1 MSRSESTAALTQ
13 STAMVRRLD
22 LAKAEWIGPLLAV
35 AGVAVTILPRLRW
48 INIYEDQGVL
58 SGMAMQTAA
67 GQVPYRDFDVSVAP
81 GSILLYA
88 AYYRLFGATV
98 VHQRLLTAAA
108 MLIGVWLVAHIGQ
121 RLLNTWWA
129 FGVALLWGVWLPVF
143 QEFSPYH
150 FWSVTF
156 MLAMAA
162 ALLAARSARRPRLA
176 FALAGLAASGALLM
190 LQASVPA
197 VVAGLVVALMV
208 ERRISRSLVPM
219 VIAIAIPGVVMLSTL
234 LLLGALPSFINDTIL
249 YNFRTFGPSQA
260 LPFPWQ
266 PGLLHDTAFWEA
278 SVGAL
283 WAIPMHW
290 LLAVVAPFIVAI
302 YTVVALWRRRG
313 SAEAIPGWLLVGILA
328 IGLWASTV
336 LVHMSDQNL
345 WLSAPLTLLLVARWL
360 QHTLGNVSSSR
371 VIAVAAAVPIAL
383 IYLGGLSPLIL
394 GYAVVCHTDGT
405 GFLREVA
412 TPSGSLCVTYDSAPT
427 VDAVVRFN
435 SAHSSSAIAFLPTAP
450 ALYEV
455 TGRVPPVPDI
465 IVIPGVTTPAQL
477 AKVEG
482 ALQSGPVEWVIYYK
496 IDFRK
501 DLPADTALQS
511 ASPWPIDDYLNSA
524 YQREDQDGL
533 VVYHLKR

>member
-1 MSRSESTAALTQ
+1 MRGQ
-13 STAMVRRLD
+13 D
-22 LAKAEWIGPLLAV
+22 LAKATWLWPFLAV
-35 AGVAVTILPRLRW
+35 VGVAVTVLPRVRW

-58 SGMAMQTAA
+58 SGIAMQTAA
-67 GQVPYRDFDVSVAP
+67 GQVPYRDFDASIAP
-81 GSILLYA
+81 GSIFLYA
-88 AYYRLFGATV
+88 AYYKLFGATV

-108 MLIGVWLVAHIGQ
+108 MVIGAWLVAYLGR
-121 RLLNTWWA
+121 RLLSGWWA

-156 MLAMAA
+156 VLAMSA

-176 FALAGLAASGALLM
+176 FSLAGLAAAGALLM
-190 LQASVPA
+190 LQASLPA
-197 VVAGLVVALMV
+197 VIAGLLVALMI
-208 ERRISRSLVPM
+208 ERRLSRSLVPM
-219 VIAIAIPGVVMLSTL
+219 VIAIAIPGIVVLAAIS
-234 LLLGALPSFINDTIL
+234 LLGALPSFFNDTLL

-290 LLAVVAPFIVAI
+290 LLAVVAPLIVTI
-302 YTVVALWRRRG
+302 GTVVALWRRRREVG
-313 SAEAIPGWLLVGILA
+313 APPDFLLVGILA
-328 IGLWASTV
+328 IGLFASTV

-345 WLSAPLTLLLVARWL
+345 WLSAPLTLVLVASWFRQML
-360 QHTLGNVSSSR
+360 STVSTR
-371 VIAVAAAVPIAL
+371 RIVAAAASVPIAFL
-383 IYLGGLSPLIL
+383 YVTGISPLIL
-394 GYAVVCHTDGT
+394 GYAVTCHTDGT

-412 TPSGSLCVTYDSAPT
+412 TPNGSLCVTFDSAPT
-427 VDAVVRFN
+427 VDAVVRF
-435 SAHSSSAIAFLPTAP
+435 SSSHRNSAIAFLPTAP
-450 ALYEV
+450 SLYEI
-455 TGRVPPVPDI
+455 TGRVPPTPDV
-465 IVIPGVTTPAQL
+465 IVLPGVTTPTQL
-477 AKVEG
+477 ARVEDAMQG
-482 ALQSGPVEWVIYYK
+482 GPVEWVIYYR

-501 DLPADTALQS
+501 DLPADAALQS
-511 ASPWPIDDYLNSA
+511 DAPWPIDLYLNDA